1 MTQRPHS
8 KRISNRFFSQRRL
21 LASGLSCLSG
31 MSFLGSAGMVV
42 AQTSTLPEMPTV
54 PSAQDLFSTP
64 QETVPVE
71 PAPSVALEPQVA
83 PPEAVAPAPEVVP
96 TEEVEPAIAIPST
109 APDAVAQ
116 PPAVDAAETAPPPAA
131 SLVAPDLAEKA
142 KALGNNYIDS
152 TSYDLGA
159 TTYQA
164 PSAVVL
170 SDRSSGCQAVVNK
183 GEAAPGSICA
193 QLQAGSVAQ
202 AQGGG
207 SAPAYAG
214 GYNSVSLGPV
224 SLSSYGI
231 GLSGRSTPSARDY
244 YNLTARPPAHL
255 GTGSKLLFPLS
266 IPAAITSAFGWRV
279 HPISGESRFHAGTD
293 IGVDEGTPVLAAFAG
308 KVEIAD
314 FMGGYGL
321 TVVLR
326 HNKETEETLYGHM
339 SELFVKPGE
348 TVKQGEVIGRVGS
361 TGFSTGPHLHFE
373 FRQKA
378 ADGSWVT
385 MDPGQ
390 ALEYSLAHFLT
401 NLQLAQT
408 KKPLV
413 AQVVVDPLQ
422 RLKVIMQE
430 TKQAHLVKKDVVKA
444 QIPSVG
450 ANVRS
455 SSLPEY

>member
-1 MTQRPHS
+1 
-8 KRISNRFFSQRRL
+8 
-21 LASGLSCLSG
+21 

-71 PAPSVALEPQVA
+71 LAPSVALEPQPA
-83 PPEAVAPAPEVVP
+83 PPEEMAPAPEAMP

-109 APDAVAQ
+109 APTEAQ
-116 PPAVDAAETAPPPAA
+116 TPAVDAEIAPPPAA

-142 KALGNNYIDS
+142 KALGSNYIDS
-152 TSYDLGA
+152 TSYGLGA

-193 QLQAGSVAQ
+193 QLQTGSVAQ
-202 AQGGG
+202 SQGGG

-231 GLSGRSTPSARDY
+231 GLSGRSTPSGRDY
-244 YNLTARPPAHL
+244 YNLTSRPPARL
-255 GTGSKLLFPLS
+255 GTGSKLMFPLS

-279 HPISGESRFHAGTD
+279 HPISGESRFHAGSD

-339 SELFVKPGE
+339 SEIFVKPGE

-378 ADGSWVT
+378 DDGSWVT

-390 ALEYSLAHFLT
+390 ALDYSLAHFLT

-422 RLKVIMQE
+422 RLKVILQE
-430 TKQAHLVKKDVVKA
+430 TKQAHLVKQDLQSKA
-444 QIPSVG
+444 QVVPKQ
-450 ANVRS
+450 
-455 SSLPEY
+455 E